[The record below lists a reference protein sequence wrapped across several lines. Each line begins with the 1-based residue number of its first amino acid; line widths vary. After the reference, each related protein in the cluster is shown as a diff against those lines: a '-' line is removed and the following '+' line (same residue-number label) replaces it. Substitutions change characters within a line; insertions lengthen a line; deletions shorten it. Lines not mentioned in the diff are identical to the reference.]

1 MGSHLSQ
8 LVAMTAEI
16 DKVKTNQPDNDQQFL
31 NSDGGLGPSVSKK
44 KEMPESKIDQV
55 LPAGNDEEQSADKV
69 MEELKDKYNSIKKI
83 DLNGASKSNKELTC
97 EEVKKKVSEVGD
109 FSTVL
114 EDILFFM
121 LQKIERIEQN
131 LTKETES
138 RKSDLESTSKYL
150 QNTFCEQNNK
160 LKQIIKKENEERQRD
175 MKDVEAFVKK
185 ENADRKKEV
194 TDVVEKI
201 KSDEEKRLEE
211 ARSMEDKIE
220 REKREL
226 EEYLK
231 QDALEHKKK
240 MEKENQAIKEK

>member
-44 KEMPESKIDQV
+44 KEMPESKIGQV
-55 LPAGNDEEQSADKV
+55 LPVENDEEKSADKV

-114 EDILFFM
+114 EDILLFM

-138 RKSDLESTSKYL
+138 RKSDLESTNKYL
-150 QNTFCEQNNK
+150 QNTFGEQNNK
-160 LKQIIKKENEERQRD
+160 LKQIVKKENE
-175 MKDVEAFVKK
+175 
-185 ENADRKKEV
+185 DRKKEV

-211 ARSMEDKIE
+211 ARSM
-220 REKREL
+220 
-226 EEYLK
+226 
-231 QDALEHKKK
+231 
-240 MEKENQAIKEK
+240 